1 MEDLLHLVSFV
12 HSAGCPDSANCS
24 NFVCFVTHSVDF
36 LEIVY
41 LVDFPAVRSVGPNHW
56 EL

>member
-12 HSAGCPDSANCS
+12 HSAGCLDSANCS